1 MSSRILKNKAIKVLG
16 GMHAYQ
22 HKSEDFRLLVDML
35 KFHVKNTKGGRLIN
49 LDGLPGCGVST
60 LMSALSCYFNDDS
73 VKIEYMF
80 CRSELTLLDQF
91 AASIKLR
98 SPHDRL
104 DSMPH
109 YLHAYVKAT
118 GLKYVIIDDL
128 ERFLIS
134 QDNFK
139 SIVMHLQAISD
150 CGDGLIVLY
159 STRDRALRNRLM
171 SKGGIDPQHFCLRS
185 IMTTQEVADISLGLF
200 AAANSMTHQNISI
213 NNISRLEAT
222 HELARI
228 DELVDFLES
237 AYAHA
242 TLNKLKEINLNDYLF
257 GLFSDNERNFTNL
270 HPPKRQVL

>member
-1 MSSRILKNKAIKVLG
+1 MTSRILKSKAMKVLG

-22 HKSEDFRLLVDML
+22 HISEDFRHLVDIL
-35 KFHVKNTKGGRLIN
+35 KFHVKNTKGARLIN

-60 LMSALSCYFNDDS
+60 LMSALSFYFNDDA
-73 VKIEYMF
+73 VKVEYIF
-80 CRSELTLLDQF
+80 CRSELTLLDHF
-91 AASIKLR
+91 AASVKLR
-98 SPHDRL
+98 SAHERL
-104 DSMPH
+104 NSMPH

-139 SIVMHLQAISD
+139 SIVMHLQAISE

-159 STRDRALRNRLM
+159 STRDRALRNRVM

-185 IMTTQEVADISLGLF
+185 VITTQEVTDISLGLF
-200 AAANSMTHQNISI
+200 AAANSMTHQSISI

-222 HELARI
+222 RELMRI

-257 GLFSDNERNFTNL
+257 GLFSDNERHFTNL
-270 HPPKRQVL
+270 QAPKRQVL